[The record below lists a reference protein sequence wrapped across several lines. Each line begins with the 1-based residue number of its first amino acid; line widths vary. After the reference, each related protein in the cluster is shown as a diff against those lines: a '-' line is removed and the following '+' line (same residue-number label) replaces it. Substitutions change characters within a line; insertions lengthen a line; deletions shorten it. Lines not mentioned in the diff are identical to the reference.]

1 MLKKIWQSFVRW
13 FRKLFGTGKNRA
25 SLHSKG
31 MATERLSSAAL
42 PPLDDT
48 DREYLFM
55 QLLEGVAHG
64 WQQPRAVG
72 FFNKIRQRVRKSE
85 WLEWLDKFGQNL
97 IAAPVPNYE
106 LAGRMVQ
113 LGQLDC
119 GEIGDLAGDYG
130 AQLLNRQA
138 EEFNA
143 GMLPI
148 MEFSALESGL
158 DEYAPFDLSYSS
170 TSIDDQFGDIPPELL
185 LTPPPPQSLDLHSEP
200 SAANETREI
209 TLEEFS
215 AMLYQ
220 DPALVSEL
228 AGQFG
233 IDTTDPQIVFNAV
246 VAQMQQQVQ
255 QISGDLQQ
263 SGELN
268 PPITPPEV
276 PVAPPEVP
284 ATPPTAPPEV
294 PATPPLAP
302 PEVPATPPTAPPEV
316 PTTPPIAPPE
326 VPATPPTAPPEIP
339 TPPPV
344 APPEVP
350 ATPPI
355 APPMPPVATSPTP
368 IHPIEPET
376 RDQPAPPPPPPLP
389 KLEYKPEDPWSNNLA
404 EHHEETHPKTANLSD
419 RRGV

>member
-25 SLHSKG
+25 SLHSRG
-31 MATERLSSAAL
+31 MATDRLSTAAL

-64 WQQPRAVG
+64 WQQPRAIG

-185 LTPPPPQSLDLHSEP
+185 LTPPPPQSLDRHSEP
-200 SAANETREI
+200 SSANETREI

-268 PPITPPEV
+268 PPTTPTEV
-276 PVAPPEVP
+276 PAAPPEI
-284 ATPPTAPPEV
+284 

-302 PEVPATPPTAPPEV
+302 PEVPATPPTAPPEI
-316 PTTPPIAPPE
+316 PTT
-326 VPATPPTAPPEIP
+326 
-339 TPPPV
+339 PPV
-344 APPEVP
+344 APPELP
-350 ATPPI
+350 ATPPV
-355 APPMPPVATSPTP
+355 APPMPPIATSPTP

-389 KLEYKPEDPWSNNLA
+389 KLDYKPEDPWSNNLGETHA
-404 EHHEETHPKTANLSD
+404 ETHPKTANLSD